1 MHISLIFRYD
11 GQNTDS
17 KSMNVTENYHAI
29 HWTQMR
35 SESLLDF
42 YNEAPLEMQCQSG
55 SGNYR
60 PNNFNE
66 KERTE
71 NALV

>member
-1 MHISLIFRYD
+1 
-11 GQNTDS
+11 
-17 KSMNVTENYHAI
+17 MNVTENYHAI

-55 SGNYR
+55 SGIYR

-66 KERTE
+66 KKSTE
-71 NALV
+71 NVLVLCIRMSQGSEVRWYP